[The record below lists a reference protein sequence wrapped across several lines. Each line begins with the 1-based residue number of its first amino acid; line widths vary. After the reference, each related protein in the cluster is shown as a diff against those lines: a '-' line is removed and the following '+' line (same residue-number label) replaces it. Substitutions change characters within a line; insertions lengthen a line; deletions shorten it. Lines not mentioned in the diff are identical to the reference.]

1 MAVENAAE
9 AGSSKKTAVP
19 DANSIVI
26 GEPEQQVDDIEM
38 AGPEH
43 AQRATTAEAEDGP
56 AAKTVADVDSLVE
69 KRTGDS
75 GAAQIDTPDAKV
87 RFSEKRRLNWK
98 GKTCTSWFSSVHIS
112 SPPC

>member
-1 MAVENAAE
+1 LAVENAAE

-38 AGPEH
+38 AAPEP
-43 AQRATTAEAEDGP
+43 APEATAVAEVEDGP
-56 AAKTVADVDSLVE
+56 AAKTVANVDSLVE

-98 GKTCTSWFSSVHIS
+98 GKTCTS
-112 SPPC
+112 